1 MTQVTQGAQGAQV
14 PETSAPVLMDPT
26 APRTR
31 VPLGRRGDRNRALKY
46 VLLVLISVS
55 VLFPLA
61 WMVIAGFKGKTEVLS
76 SPFQFF
82 PEVWNPQNYIDIVQD
97 PEFSRAMIITFVG
110 AVIFTALSL
119 AINSMAA
126 YALARLEFTGK
137 RFWWVF
143 CIMPMFIPGMAIL
156 LTSFMVV
163 AQLGLLDTLAV
174 LIIPGVAS
182 AGQMFFLRQFYLNM
196 PVAVEEAALIDG
208 ATRWQIFHK
217 IFIPQS
223 AAVFVVVGIGSYM
236 AYWNAYVWP
245 ILTISN
251 PDLTQIMQFLGTFR
265 SERGN
270 EWGLLM
276 AGSTLAALP
285 TIALVLFFQRYI
297 VDGVRISGIK

>member
-1 MTQVTQGAQGAQV
+1 MTDVKRMPAI
-14 PETSAPVLMDPT
+14 
-26 APRTR
+26 
-31 VPLGRRGDRNRALKY
+31 RRGDRTRILKY
-46 VLLVLISVS
+46 LGVALISLS

-61 WMVIAGFKGKTEVLS
+61 WMAISGFKGKTEVLS

-82 PEVWNPQNYIDIVQD
+82 PEVWNTQNYIDIIQD
-97 PEFSRAMIITFVG
+97 PEFSRAMLVTFAG
-110 AVIFTALSL
+110 ALIFTALSL

-126 YALARLEFTGK
+126 YALARLEFAGK
-137 RFWWVF
+137 RFWWVY

-156 LTSFMVV
+156 LTSFQVV
-163 AQLGLLDTLAV
+163 SALGMLDTLAV
-174 LIIPGVAS
+174 LIIPGAAS
-182 AGQMFFLRQFYLNM
+182 SVQMFFLRQFYLNM

-208 ATRWQIFHK
+208 ATRWQIFLK

-265 SERGN
+265 SQRGN
-270 EWGLLM
+270 EWGMLM

-285 TIALVLFFQRYI
+285 TIGLVLFFQRFI

>member
-1 MTQVTQGAQGAQV
+1 MTDQTVATEQKTFRG
-14 PETSAPVLMDPT
+14 L
-26 APRTR
+26 
-31 VPLGRRGDRNRALKY
+31 RRGDRNRLVKY
-46 VLLVLISVS
+46 FLLALISLT

-61 WMVIAGFKGKTEVLS
+61 WMVMAGFKGKTEVLS

-82 PEVWNPQNYIDIVQD
+82 PEIWRWQNYIDIAQD
-97 PEFSRAMIITFVG
+97 PEFAQAMFITFVG
-110 AVIFTALSL
+110 AVIFTVLSL
-119 AINSMAA
+119 AVNSMAA
-126 YALARLEFTGK
+126 YALARLEFSFK

-143 CIMPMFIPGMAIL
+143 CILPMFIPTMAIL

-163 AQLGLLDTLAV
+163 SSLGMLDTLSV

-182 AGQMFFLRQFYLNM
+182 SIHMFFLRQFYLNM

-208 ATRWQIFHK
+208 ATRWQIFTK

-245 ILTISN
+245 ILTVSDPSLI
-251 PDLTQIMQFLGTFR
+251 QIMQFLGTFR
-265 SERGN
+265 SDRGN

-276 AGSTLAALP
+276 AGSALAALP